1 MNVRVSEIAV
11 ANPASSYT
19 QEQMLEL
26 LGLADDAFAQTIFAR
41 CGVERRRFELTPDS
55 LGTTLQERTVQTEE
69 QLLRLATEAI
79 DQLELDPAEIGT
91 VITATYCSLGGP
103 TLAHRLLEHYEMDPS
118 TDKYHVVGVGC
129 ASAVPLFKL
138 ASQSMRDH
146 PGKHALV
153 VAAES
158 ITGFLTTVD
167 ADDEQVKTIGSSLF
181 GDGCAAAVLT
191 NGASTLGP
199 SIVAARQHQ
208 IEGTLGTVHLRVAAD
223 DSFMQ
228 IGRELPKL
236 ARRQLRELVDG
247 FLADAGVEHGTI
259 DHWIVHPGGR
269 GIIDGVQH
277 GLGAERRAGG
287 DQPRRARAVR
297 QHGHPQQLLRAA
309 RDDRAARAAGRRAR
323 PDGDDRARR
332 DRRPDAAQLVAP
344 RGRAAWQGLPRRK
357 ETQWQTCKSSA
368 RASGA
373 PGPGR

>member
-1 MNVRVSEIAV
+1 VPAEDSSSPSMNVRVNEIAV
-11 ANPASSYT
+11 ANPISSYT
-19 QEQMLEL
+19 QEEMLVL

-41 CGVERRRFELTPDS
+41 CGVERRHLELTPDMI
-55 LGTTLQERTVQTEE
+55 GTTLQERTVQTEE

-79 DQLELDPAEIGT
+79 DKLGLDPSQIGT
-91 VITATYCSLGGP
+91 VVTATYYSLGGP
-103 TLAHRLLEHYEMDPS
+103 TLAHKLLERYGMDPS

-167 ADDEQVKTIGSSLF
+167 ENDEQVKTVGSSLF

-191 NGASTLGP
+191 NGASTAGP
-199 SIVAARQHQ
+199 SILAARQHQ
-208 IEGTLGTVHLRVAAD
+208 IEGTLGTVHFRLDAD

-236 ARRQLRELVDG
+236 ARRRLRELVDA
-247 FLADAGVEHGTI
+247 FLAEAGTAADEI

-277 GLGAERRAGG
+277 GLGLSDEQVEISRDVLARFGNMGTPSSFYVLNETIARRAP
-287 DQPRRARAVR
+287 QP
-297 QHGHPQQLLRAA
+297 GE
-309 RDDRAARAAGRRAR
+309 
-323 PDGDDRARR
+323 
-332 DRRPDAAQLVAP
+332 
-344 RGRAAWQGLPRRK
+344 RGLMV
-357 ETQWQTCKSSA
+357 TI
-368 RASGA
+368 
-373 PGPGR
+373 GPGVTVGLMLLSW

>member
-1 MNVRVSEIAV
+1 MNVRVNDIAV

-26 LGLADDAFAQTIFAR
+26 LGLADDRFAQAIFAR
-41 CGVERRRFELTPDS
+41 CGVERRHFELTPDT
-55 LGTTLQERTVQTEE
+55 LGTTLQERTAQTEE
-69 QLLRLATEAI
+69 QLLRLAIEAV
-79 DQLELDPAEIGT
+79 DRLGLDPAEVGT
-91 VITATYCSLGGP
+91 VITATYYSLGGP
-103 TLAHRLLEHYEMDPS
+103 TLAHKLIEHYDMDRA

-158 ITGFLTTVD
+158 ITGFLTAVD
-167 ADDEQVKTIGSSLF
+167 QDDEQVKRIGSSLF

-191 NGASTLGP
+191 NGASTAGP

-208 IEGTLGTVHLRVAAD
+208 IEGTLGTVHFRLAAD

-236 ARRQLRELVDG
+236 ARRKLLELATD
-247 FLADAGVEHGTI
+247 FLADAGTQMEAI

-277 GLGAERRAGG
+277 GLGLSDEDVAISRDVLARFGNMGTPSSFYVLRETIVRRT
-287 DQPRRARAVR
+287 P
-297 QHGHPQQLLRAA
+297 
-309 RDDRAARAAGRRAR
+309 
-323 PDGDDRARR
+323 
-332 DRRPDAAQLVAP
+332 
-344 RGRAAWQGLPRRK
+344 
-357 ETQWQTCKSSA
+357 
-368 RASGA
+368 A
-373 PGPGR
+373 PGERGMVVTIGPGVTVGMMLLSW